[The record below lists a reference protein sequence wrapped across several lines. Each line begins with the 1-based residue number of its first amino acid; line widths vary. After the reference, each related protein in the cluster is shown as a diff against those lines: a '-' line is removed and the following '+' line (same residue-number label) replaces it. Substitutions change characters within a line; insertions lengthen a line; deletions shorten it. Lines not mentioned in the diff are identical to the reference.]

1 MNGQRPPLE
10 PIRSAYRLQYLTDE
24 QLDQLQD
31 ATLEILEK
39 VGVKL
44 RAMMPFLNPVVIAK

>member
-1 MNGQRPPLE
+1 MNAFRKKEREQKLE
-10 PIRSAYRLQYLTDE
+10 Q
-24 QLDQLQD
+24 
-31 ATLEILEK
+31 